1 MLEAV
6 TNIPTE
12 AQVEPTVAES
22 GVKRPL
28 EDTEVELPS
37 AAAGVVWKMQGRSSN
52 PSPSLASSWGME
64 REVALDGAGRVEREV
79 SLEVARRV
87 EREVSLEGAGRVER
101 EVSLEVAWKVDLHSC
116 VDSSPLYLSKEG
128 RQMVAIGSHSGQVL
142 PPSHPI
148 PVFKSRPFYTSML
161 VLGK

>member
-12 AQVEPTVAES
+12 AQVESTEAKS

-28 EDTEVELPS
+28 EDDTEVELPPE
-37 AAAGVVWKMQGRSSN
+37 AAGVVWKMQGRSSN
-52 PSPSLASSWGME
+52 PSPSLASSW
-64 REVALDGAGRVEREV
+64 
-79 SLEVARRV
+79 SL
-87 EREVSLEGAGRVER
+87 ER
-101 EVSLEVAWKVDLHSC
+101 EVSLEVAWRVDLHSC

-142 PPSHPI
+142 PSSNPNLYLTFHFLWPKELN
-148 PVFKSRPFYTSML
+148 VFKDTISYMQL
-161 VLGK
+161 